1 MHSIQEFQ
9 YRNTLVL
16 AILSHQVLEGVQRFM
31 LVLYRVVLPRVDGCC
46 CRSETWSLEGEA
58 WMMSVAL
65 YLWVETGCVPADRG
79 DISIFNRRRNAGRWR
94 GRHSRAD
101 GRNAV
106 FMHAI

>member
-1 MHSIQEFQ
+1 
-9 YRNTLVL
+9 
-16 AILSHQVLEGVQRFM
+16 
-31 LVLYRVVLPRVDGCC
+31 
-46 CRSETWSLEGEA
+46 
-58 WMMSVAL
+58 MMSVAL